1 MILAN
6 MISTLLRKNEALAR
20 NKDLPIFKK
29 YGNILNTVIY
39 SKEAFTS
46 LEIRLEMMDLE
57 LVNTQQRNGIKY
69 K

>member
-1 MILAN
+1 MFLAN
-6 MISTLLRKNEALAR
+6 MISTPLRKNEALAR